1 MQQTHRTLASLRK
14 NLMQQR
20 NKKYIAPALLILSAL
35 LIFYGAV
42 DGEAAIVLRKATKI
56 CLECIGVG

>member
-1 MQQTHRTLASLRK
+1 MRRLNKGYVAPILLALSF
-14 NLMQQR
+14 LM
-20 NKKYIAPALLILSAL
+20 
-35 LIFYGAV
+35 IFYGAI